1 MKFLLLALEGPI
13 SDTFV
18 LHHIFMLSVGILIVE
33 IYTSLLTR
41 AENIAIIIV
50 EIKRI
55 LSGIPRLLVFEIFDR
70 ESIYFILLVVVEEL
84 AVLTTL
90 TADKSRS

>member
-1 MKFLLLALEGPI
+1 MKFLLLALEGPL

-18 LHHIFMLSVGILIVE
+18 LHHIFMLSAGI
-33 IYTSLLTR
+33 LTR

-55 LSGIPRLLVFEIFDR
+55 LSGISRLLVFEIFDR
-70 ESIYFILLVVVEEL
+70 ESIYFILLLVVEEL
-84 AVLTTL
+84 AVLTTF

>member
-1 MKFLLLALEGPI
+1 MKFLLLALEGPL

-18 LHHIFMLSVGILIVE
+18 LHHIFMLSVGIL
-33 IYTSLLTR
+33 TR

-50 EIKRI
+50 EIERI
-55 LSGIPRLLVFEIFDR
+55 LSGISRLLVFEIFDR

>member
-1 MKFLLLALEGPI
+1 MKFLLLALEGPL

-18 LHHIFMLSVGILIVE
+18 LHHIFMLSVGI
-33 IYTSLLTR
+33 LTR

-55 LSGIPRLLVFEIFDR
+55 LSGIARLLVFEIFDR
-70 ESIYFILLVVVEEL
+70 ESIYFILLLVVEEL

>member
-1 MKFLLLALEGPI
+1 MKFLLLALEGPL

-18 LHHIFMLSVGILIVE
+18 LHHIFMLSVGI
-33 IYTSLLTR
+33 LTR

-55 LSGIPRLLVFEIFDR
+55 LSGISRLLVFEIFDR
-70 ESIYFILLVVVEEL
+70 ESIYFILLLVVEEL

>member
-1 MKFLLLALEGPI
+1 MKFLLLALEGPL

-18 LHHIFMLSVGILIVE
+18 LHHIFMLSSTI
-33 IYTSLLTR
+33 LTR

-55 LSGIPRLLVFEIFDR
+55 LSGISRLLVFEIFDR
-70 ESIYFILLVVVEEL
+70 ESIYFILRLLVVEEL
-84 AVLTTL
+84 AV
-90 TADKSRS
+90 

>member
-1 MKFLLLALEGPI
+1 MKFLLLALEGPL

-18 LHHIFMLSVGILIVE
+18 LHHIFMLSVGI
-33 IYTSLLTR
+33 LTR

-55 LSGIPRLLVFEIFDR
+55 LSGISWLLVFEIFDR

>member
-1 MKFLLLALEGPI
+1 MKFLLLALEGPL

-18 LHHIFMLSVGILIVE
+18 LHHIFMLSVGI
-33 IYTSLLTR
+33 LTR

-55 LSGIPRLLVFEIFDR
+55 LSGISRLLVFEIFDR

>member
-1 MKFLLLALEGPI
+1 MKFLLLTLEGPL

-18 LHHIFMLSVGILIVE
+18 LHHIFMLSVGIL
-33 IYTSLLTR
+33 TR
-41 AENIAIIIV
+41 VENIAIIVV

-55 LSGIPRLLVFEIFDR
+55 LSGISWLLVFEIFDR
-70 ESIYFILLVVVEEL
+70 ESIYFILLLVVEEL

>member
-1 MKFLLLALEGPI
+1 MKFLLLALEGPL

-18 LHHIFMLSVGILIVE
+18 LHHIFMLSVGI
-33 IYTSLLTR
+33 LTR

-55 LSGIPRLLVFEIFDR
+55 LSGISRLLVFEIFDR
-70 ESIYFILLVVVEEL
+70 GSIYFILLVVVEEL